1 MSTDEAADPSTDGT
15 DGRTAGTNSRAAR
28 TATAATTVTDP
39 ETEPVTVTR
48 GPSRAAQL
56 ITVLAALLGMGL
68 TTPFTLVSIP
78 FGVAGLV
85 IVALSMTVATSVRWL
100 SVGTALILIGTM
112 LAGAFGALSPEV
124 ALVGVS
130 ATVLAWDTGQHGI
143 VLGEQLGRASSPRR
157 NLVVHAAATTV
168 ALAVVSAVGFAASV
182 SAGDGRPA
190 PAISV
195 VLLGIVLL
203 AWLFR
208 R

>member
-1 MSTDEAADPSTDGT
+1 MSTDEATDPTTDGT
-15 DGRTAGTNSRAAR
+15 NSQ
-28 TATAATTVTDP
+28 TATTGTAKTTVTDS
-39 ETEPVTVTR
+39 EKEPVTVTR

-56 ITVLAALLGMGL
+56 ITIVAALLGMGL

-85 IVALSMTVATSVRWL
+85 IVALSITVATSVRWL
-100 SVGTALILIGTM
+100 SVGAALILVGAV

-130 ATVLAWDTGQHGI
+130 ATVLAWDAGQHGI
-143 VLGEQLGRASSPRR
+143 VLGEQLGRGTSPRR
-157 NLVVHAAATTV
+157 NLIVHVAATTV
-168 ALAVVSAVGFAASV
+168 ALTVFSGVGYATFVFAS
-182 SAGDGRPA
+182 GQRPA

-195 VLLGIVLL
+195 VLLGVVIL

-208 R
+208 Q